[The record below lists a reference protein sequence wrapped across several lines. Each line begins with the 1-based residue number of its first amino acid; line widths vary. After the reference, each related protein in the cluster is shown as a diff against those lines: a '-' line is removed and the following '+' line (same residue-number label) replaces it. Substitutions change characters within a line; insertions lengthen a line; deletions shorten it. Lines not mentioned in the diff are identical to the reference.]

1 MTFQLGKIDS
11 LMVDAKYEYHYCIVT
26 YIKSGL
32 NDDYIIHYLH
42 YDSLLKLERGYN
54 AILDK
59 LDNYDEFTRWVNTAG
74 GAFHTRDIE
83 YIAPLVAYNVPEGE
97 DDEGAYKDCLDF
109 NMAGVNSDGKYNHI
123 KHVPID
129 LIRASER
136 QAHK

>member
-1 MTFQLGKIDS
+1 MTFQLGKIDG
-11 LMVDAKYEYHYCIVT
+11 LMVDTKYEYHYCIVT

-32 NDDYIIHYLH
+32 NDGYIIHYLH

-109 NMAGVNSDGKYNHI
+109 NMAG
-123 KHVPID
+123 
-129 LIRASER
+129 
-136 QAHK
+136 

>member
-1 MTFQLGKIDS
+1 MVLQLGKLTEVELDTRY
-11 LMVDAKYEYHYCIVT
+11 KYQYYIVT

-109 NMAGVNSDGKYNHI
+109 NMAGVNFDGKYNHI

-129 LIRASER
+129 LTDG
-136 QAHK
+136 K

>member
-11 LMVDAKYEYHYCIVT
+11 LMVDTKYEYHYCIVT

-32 NDDYIIHYLH
+32 NDDYIIHYL
-42 YDSLLKLERGYN
+42 YCDSFLELKRYYN
-54 AILDK
+54 AIFNK
-59 LDNYDEFTRWVNTAG
+59 LDDYDELTRWINTEG

-83 YIAPLVAYNVPEGE
+83 YIAPLVAYNVPEGK

-109 NMAGVNSDGKYNHI
+109 NMAGVNFDGKYNHI

-129 LIRASER
+129 LTDG
-136 QAHK
+136 K

>member
-11 LMVDAKYEYHYCIVT
+11 LIVDTKYEYRYCVVT

-32 NDDYIIHYLH
+32 NDDYIIHYL
-42 YDSLLKLERGYN
+42 YCDSFLELERYYN
-54 AILDK
+54 NILNK
-59 LDNYDEFTRWVNTAG
+59 LDNYDELTRWVNTEG

-97 DDEGAYKDCLDF
+97 DDEGAYKDCMDF
-109 NMAGVNSDGKYNHI
+109 NMAGVNFDGKYNHI

-129 LIRASER
+129 LTDG
-136 QAHK
+136 K

>member
-11 LMVDAKYEYHYCIVT
+11 LMVDTKYEYHYCIVT

-32 NDDYIIHYLH
+32 NDGYIIHYLH

-97 DDEGAYKDCLDF
+97 DDEGVYKDCLDF
-109 NMAGVNSDGKYNHI
+109 NMAGVNFDGKYNHI

-129 LIRASER
+129 LTDG
-136 QAHK
+136 K

>member
-11 LMVDAKYEYHYCIVT
+11 LMVDTKYEYHYCIVT

-54 AILDK
+54 AILNK

-83 YIAPLVAYNVPEGE
+83 YIAPLVAYNVPEVE
-97 DDEGAYKDCLDF
+97 DDEGTYKDCMDF
-109 NMAGVNSDGKYNHI
+109 NMAGVNFDGKYNHI

-129 LIRASER
+129 LTDG
-136 QAHK
+136 K

>member
-11 LMVDAKYEYHYCIVT
+11 LIVDTKYEYRYCVVT

-32 NDDYIIHYLH
+32 NDDYIIHYL
-42 YDSLLKLERGYN
+42 YCDSFLELERYYN
-54 AILDK
+54 NILNK
-59 LDNYDEFTRWVNTAG
+59 LDNYDELTRWVNTEG

-97 DDEGAYKDCLDF
+97 DDEGTYKDCMDF
-109 NMAGVNSDGKYNHI
+109 NMAGVNFDGKYNHI

-129 LIRASER
+129 LTDG
-136 QAHK
+136 K